1 MEIAIWSDYVC
12 PFCYIGKRRLEQA
25 LEDTGYASQA
35 KLQLKAYQLDASTPE
50 VVTESVYESLAR
62 KYGTSIEQ
70 ARSMTANV
78 TEQAKTV
85 GLEYNFDDMKG
96 ANTARAHRLVKYADT
111 EGKGYDL
118 GEKLLKAHFLDGQNV
133 NDPSLLAQLAS
144 EVGLEQKKA
153 REVVESNQ
161 FFPEIQIDQ
170 TEAAQIGIQGVP
182 FFVLNNKYAI
192 SGAQPIEVF
201 KEAIEKVAQE
211 EGLKPTP
218 KLQFVGEPGAVCKD
232 DSCEI

>member
-25 LEDTGYASQA
+25 LEETGFAAQA
-35 KLQLKAYQLDASTPE
+35 NLQLKAYQLDASTPE
-50 VVTESVYESLAR
+50 VVTESMYESLAR
-62 KYGTSIEQ
+62 KYGTSIDQ
-70 ARSMTANV
+70 ARNMTANV
-78 TEQAKTV
+78 AEQAKSV
-85 GLEYNFDDMKG
+85 GLDYNFEDMKG
-96 ANTARAHRLVKYADT
+96 ANTARAHRLVKFADT
-111 EGKGYDL
+111 EDKGYQL
-118 GEKLLKAHFLDGQNV
+118 GESLLKAHFLDGQNINEIDV
-133 NDPSLLAQLAS
+133 LVKLATD
-144 EVGLEQKKA
+144 VGLDEAKA
-153 REVVESNQ
+153 RQVVESNE
-161 FFPEIQIDQ
+161 FFPQIQIDQ

-211 EGLKPTP
+211 EGLKPT
-218 KLQFVGEPGAVCKD
+218 LQFMGGTGATCTD

>member
-25 LEDTGYASQA
+25 LEETGYASQA
-35 KLQLKAYQLDASTPE
+35 TLQLKAYQLDASTPE
-50 VVTESVYESLAR
+50 VVTESMYESLAR
-62 KYGTSIEQ
+62 KYRTSIEQ

-78 TEQAKTV
+78 TEQAKSV
-85 GLEYNFDDMKG
+85 GLDYNFEEMKG
-96 ANTARAHRLVKYADT
+96 ANTARAHRLVKFADT
-111 EGKGYDL
+111 QEKGYVL
-118 GEKLLKAHFLDGQNV
+118 GESLLKAHFLDGQNI
-133 NDPSLLAQLAS
+133 NDIEVLVKLATD
-144 EVGLEQKKA
+144 VGLDETEA
-153 REVVESNQ
+153 RRVVESNE
-161 FFPEIQIDQ
+161 FFPQIQIDQ

-211 EGLKPTP
+211 EGLTP
-218 KLQFVGEPGAVCKD
+218 SLQFVGGNGPTCTD

>member
-25 LEDTGYASQA
+25 LEETGYASQA
-35 KLQLKAYQLDASTPE
+35 TLQLKAYQLDASTPE
-50 VVTESVYESLAR
+50 VVTESMYESLAR
-62 KYGTSIEQ
+62 KYRTSIEQ

-78 TEQAKTV
+78 TEQAKSV
-85 GLEYNFDDMKG
+85 GLDYNFEEMKG
-96 ANTARAHRLVKYADT
+96 ANTARAHRLVKFADT
-111 EGKGYDL
+111 QEKGYVL
-118 GEKLLKAHFLDGQNV
+118 GESLLKAHFLDGQNI
-133 NDPSLLAQLAS
+133 NDIEVLVKLATD
-144 EVGLEQKKA
+144 VGLDEAEA
-153 REVVESNQ
+153 RRVVESNE
-161 FFPEIQIDQ
+161 FFPQIQIDQ

-201 KEAIEKVAQE
+201 KEAIEKLAQE
-211 EGLKPTP
+211 EGLTP
-218 KLQFVGEPGAVCKD
+218 SLQFVGGNGPTCTD

>member
-25 LEDTGYASQA
+25 LEETGYASQA
-35 KLQLKAYQLDASTPE
+35 NLQLKAYQLDASTPE
-50 VVTESVYESLAR
+50 VVTESMYESLAR
-62 KYGTSIEQ
+62 KYRTSIEQ

-78 TEQAKTV
+78 TEQAKSV
-85 GLEYNFDDMKG
+85 GLDYNFEEMKG
-96 ANTARAHRLVKYADT
+96 ANTARAHRLVKFADT
-111 EGKGYDL
+111 QEKGYVL
-118 GEKLLKAHFLDGQNV
+118 GESLLKAHFLDGQNI
-133 NDPSLLAQLAS
+133 NDIEVLVKLATD
-144 EVGLEQKKA
+144 VGLDETEA
-153 REVVESNQ
+153 RRVVESNE
-161 FFPEIQIDQ
+161 FFPQIQIDQ

-211 EGLKPTP
+211 EGLKPS
-218 KLQFVGEPGAVCKD
+218 LQFVGGNGPTCTD

>member
-25 LEDTGYASQA
+25 LEETGYASQA
-35 KLQLKAYQLDASTPE
+35 TLQLKAYQLDASTPE
-50 VVTESVYESLAR
+50 VVTESMYESLAR
-62 KYGTSIEQ
+62 KYRTSIEQ

-78 TEQAKTV
+78 TEQAKSV
-85 GLEYNFDDMKG
+85 GLDYNFEEMKG
-96 ANTARAHRLVKYADT
+96 ANTARAHRLVKFADT
-111 EGKGYDL
+111 QEKGYVL
-118 GEKLLKAHFLDGQNV
+118 GESLLKAHFLDGQNI
-133 NDPSLLAQLAS
+133 NDIEVLVKLATD
-144 EVGLEQKKA
+144 VGLDETEA
-153 REVVESNQ
+153 RRVVESNE
-161 FFPEIQIDQ
+161 FFPHIQIDQ

-211 EGLKPTP
+211 EGLKPS
-218 KLQFVGEPGAVCKD
+218 LQFVGGNGPTCTD

>member
-25 LEDTGYASQA
+25 LEETGYASQA
-35 KLQLKAYQLDASTPE
+35 NLQLKAYQLDASTPE
-50 VVTESVYESLAR
+50 VVTESMYESLAR
-62 KYGTSIEQ
+62 KYRTSIEQ

-78 TEQAKTV
+78 TEQAKSV
-85 GLEYNFDDMKG
+85 GLDYNFEEMKG
-96 ANTARAHRLVKYADT
+96 ANTARAHRLVKFADT
-111 EGKGYDL
+111 QEKGYVL
-118 GEKLLKAHFLDGQNV
+118 GESLLKAHFLDGQNI
-133 NDPSLLAQLAS
+133 NDIEVLVKLATD
-144 EVGLEQKKA
+144 VGLDETEA
-153 REVVESNQ
+153 RRVVESNE
-161 FFPEIQIDQ
+161 FFPQIQIDQ

-211 EGLKPTP
+211 EGLTP
-218 KLQFVGEPGAVCKD
+218 SLQFVGGNGPTCTD